1 MLGSMEVFRLAR
13 PEWGYFAAGAFF
25 SLLMGFSGPLFPTLV
40 VNPLFDLVIGQK
52 QFALLPEVALKAVG
66 LLTLSITAYYAQN
79 TLFAIG
85 GTKFG
90 QRSRQAVF
98 AAMIYTST
106 VELLQSGSEFS
117 SGGRTARLGL
127 DLRELENFYTNELPI
142 LIGQGLTVLIAF
154 GLLFAQNPSL
164 TTSLILTTIPLALL
178 LVWVSK
184 RIQQAFQTTQ
194 NAAERAS
201 AAMSESLS
209 RLDVI
214 KAFRL
219 EGQVLAQ
226 FLRQNQAQAQ
236 ASLRRTQ
243 WANLSSPIAQLT
255 VGAGI
260 GVLVW
265 LALGQI
271 RDGQMTG
278 VSLTVYLTMLVI
290 VIAPMQLFAFAFSRY
305 AAMRNPVQS
314 IEQAMLLPPELETGT
329 QNTPIDGWRG
339 ELSFSAVRARYQK
352 NTDLALDNLSF
363 GVGAGQMVAFVGASG
378 SGKTTLTRVLLR
390 FLEPEAGSICFDGQ
404 NIQDF
409 TRQSIRAAIAY
420 VPQQPG
426 LFAGTVADNLKLVS
440 PQATPEELWQV
451 LSDVGLEHEIRTKQ
465 GLETPLGEGGLGLS
479 GGQQQRLAIAR
490 ALLTGA
496 KILVLDEPTAALDSH
511 AEALVKATLERFR
524 GKKTMILI
532 AHRLST
538 IENADQIFVM
548 RHGRI
553 LEQGSHQQL
562 MQLGGF
568 YQALY
573 RSVS

>member
-1 MLGSMEVFRLAR
+1 MEVFRLAR
-13 PEWGYFAAGAFF
+13 PEWGYFACGAVF
-25 SLLMGFSGPLFPTLV
+25 SLLMGFSGPLFPNLV

-52 QFALLPEVALKAVG
+52 QFALLPEVALRAIG
-66 LLTLSITAYYAQN
+66 LLVLSITAYYLQN
-79 TLFAIG
+79 TFFAIG
-85 GTKFG
+85 GAKLG
-90 QRSRQAVF
+90 QRTRQAVF
-98 AAMIYTST
+98 AAMVQTSAAD
-106 VELLQSGSEFS
+106 LLASDSGFS

-142 LIGQGLTVLIAF
+142 LIGQGLTVLIAL
-154 GLLFAQNPSL
+154 GLLFAQNPNL
-164 TTSLILTTIPLALL
+164 TTSLILTTIPLGLL
-178 LVWVSK
+178 LGWVSK

-219 EGQVLAQ
+219 EPVVLAQ
-226 FLRQNQAQAQ
+226 FLRQNQNQAQ

-255 VGAGI
+255 VAAGV

-271 RDGQMTG
+271 QAGQMTG

-314 IEQAMLLPPELETGT
+314 VEQAMHLPPELETGT
-329 QNTPIDGWRG
+329 QSTPVGGWRG
-339 ELSFSAVRARYQK
+339 ELNFASVKARYQK
-352 NTDLALDNLSF
+352 GTPLALDNLSF
-363 GVGAGQMVAFVGASG
+363 AIAAGQMVAFVGASG

-390 FLEPEAGSICFDGQ
+390 FLEPESGSIGLDGQ

-409 TRQSIRAAIAY
+409 RRESIRAAIAY

-426 LFAGTVADNLKLVS
+426 LFAGTVAENLKLVA

-451 LSDVGLEHEIRTKQ
+451 LSDVGLEHDIKAKQ
-465 GLETPLGEGGLGLS
+465 GLETQLGEGGLGLS

-496 KILVLDEPTAALDSH
+496 KILLLDEPTAALDSH

-524 GKKTMILI
+524 GKKTMIII

-548 RHGRI
+548 QQGQI
-553 LEQGSHQQL
+553 LEQGSHQHL
-562 MQLGGF
+562 MRLGGV